1 MKEVAQLD
9 QELTIEERNLLS
21 VAYKNI
27 IVRAIVFIRVVRDLD
42 DIAVGSRSLDLAG
55 LRLSATSNKGN
66 GVTQQRMILLLASW
80 MPGECIC

>member
-27 IVRAIVFIRVVRDLD
+27 IVSLSSKSPSSKYLARHHPR
-42 DIAVGSRSLDLAG
+42 RS
-55 LRLSATSNKGN
+55 SS
-66 GVTQQRMILLLASW
+66 
-80 MPGECIC
+80 